1 MAKKSKLGVA
11 SAIVVGAGAAALYA
25 KKASENKQAK
35 NRQTGKRQTK
45 HRNETST
52 AIQNAVSMKKT
63 AKVFITATATTKHLP
78 VRKNRKVLTISMHTL

>member
-35 NRQTGKRQTK
+35 NGQQEKRQTK

>member
-35 NRQTGKRQTK
+35 NMQSDALGWTKNDFVSPGSCHQACHKRIVT
-45 HRNETST
+45 
-52 AIQNAVSMKKT
+52 I
-63 AKVFITATATTKHLP
+63 
-78 VRKNRKVLTISMHTL
+78 RK

>member
-35 NRQTGKRQTK
+35 NRQAG
-45 HRNETST
+45 
-52 AIQNAVSMKKT
+52 
-63 AKVFITATATTKHLP
+63 
-78 VRKNRKVLTISMHTL
+78 

>member
-35 NRQTGKRQTK
+35 NGQTGKKADETQE
-45 HRNETST
+45 RNEYRNTER
-52 AIQNAVSMKKT
+52 VSMKKT
-63 AKVFITATATTKHLP
+63 AKVSIIQTETTRLSP
-78 VRKNRKVLTISMHTL
+78 VRKSRKALTTNMHTS

>member
-35 NRQTGKRQTK
+35 NTQRDKCYQ
-45 HRNETST
+45 HD
-52 AIQNAVSMKKT
+52 
-63 AKVFITATATTKHLP
+63 
-78 VRKNRKVLTISMHTL
+78 